1 MNDTRDRLVNVSAEL
16 FSRQGLNGTGIKQV
30 LAEANAPFSSL
41 YHHFPGGKSELA
53 ATVIRTSGARYQE
66 LVEGVW
72 DAASDVVE
80 AVTAVFAGAAA
91 TLEAT
96 DFAVA
101 CPIATVALEVAST
114 NDELRLVTARVFDS
128 WVESGIQ
135 RLCAAGV
142 AGEEARSLALVLIA
156 LLEGAFILSQ
166 SMKSTLP
173 MTAAGEAAAEAVKSA
188 LSPAS
193 R

>member
-1 MNDTRDRLVNVSAEL
+1 MKDTRDRLVNVSAEL

-66 LVEGVW
+66 LVEEVW
-72 DAASDVVE
+72 DAASDVVG
-80 AVTAVFAGAAA
+80 AVNAVFEGAAA

-114 NDELRLVTARVFDS
+114 NEDLRLATARVFES
-128 WVESGIQ
+128 WVESGTD
-135 RLCAAGV
+135 RLRQAGV
-142 AGEEARSLALVLIA
+142 ADDDARRLALVLIA
-156 LLEGAFILSQ
+156 LLEGAFILCQ
-166 SMKSTLP
+166 STKSTMP
-173 MTAAGEAAAEAVKSA
+173 MAAAGKTAADTVKRA
-188 LSPAS
+188 LSS
-193 R
+193 